1 MNAMD
6 EGTVTQL
13 LPQLPLTRDRRVAR
27 WISRFT
33 SPPLL
38 AATGSML
45 TAIRVSESGAWL
57 WALFSISFTIFVPAA
72 FILVLRKRG
81 KVTDFDVFVRE
92 QRFWPYMVSVSC
104 ALIAWLVMALAH
116 APGLFIL
123 ISAAAAIQA
132 IVMFLVNLKWKISVH
147 ASGTACFAVLSW
159 QLFGL
164 PGASLLLAIPLVAWS
179 RVRLGRHTTGQ
190 VIAGS
195 ALGATLLY
203 TMMKIWG

>member
-1 MNAMD
+1 MD

-57 WALFSISFTIFVPAA
+57 WALFSISFTIIVPAA

-116 APGLFIL
+116 AQGLFIL